1 MAQLPEGLARHVRFE
16 VAEGRFGMVRVGA
29 EPQPGDELLDGVV
42 LPGFANAH
50 SHAFHRALRGRT
62 QAGRSTFWTWREQM
76 YAVAA
81 RARYECPFAVIV
93 TTPDLATA
101 RWAARPQEKAGCGR

>member
-1 MAQLPEGLARHVRFE
+1 MTAYWAEHAQLPEGLARRVRSE
-16 VAEGRFGMVRVGA
+16 VAETRFGSVRV
-29 EPQPGDELLDGVV
+29 EVDPQPGDERLDGIV

-62 QAGRSTFWTWREQM
+62 QEGRGTFWTWREQM

-81 RARYECPFAVIV
+81 RLD
-93 TTPDLATA
+93 PDSYLATSPE
-101 RWAARPQEKAGCGR
+101 RPSSR